1 MIKKILIGLVVVI
14 AIAIVVVA
22 TRPDTVHVERSA
34 TISAP
39 TDVTFAFVNDFHQ
52 WGNWSPWSKLDP
64 NEKLTYEGPANG
76 VGESMSW
83 VGNDKVGEGKMTITD
98 SKPGASV
105 AVKLEFIKPFPM
117 QSDVEFA
124 FAPAG
129 ADTNVKWGMTN
140 HPNFMGKAMGM
151 FMNMDKM
158 VGPDFEKGLA
168 SMKTVAEAE
177 AKKQADAKK
186 TAEAPPPAEA
196 QPAPQ

>member
-14 AIAIVVVA
+14 GIAIVVVA
-22 TRPDTVHVERSA
+22 TRPDTVRVERSA

-39 TDVTFAFVNDFHQ
+39 ADVTFAFVNDFHQ
-52 WGNWSPWSKLDP
+52 WGNWSPWAKLDP
-64 NEKLTYEGPANG
+64 NEKLTFEGPANG
-76 VGESMSW
+76 VGASMSW
-83 VGNDKVGEGKMTITD
+83 AGNDKVGEGKMTVTD
-98 SKPGASV
+98 SKPGALV

-129 ADTNVKWGMTN
+129 ADTNVKWTMTN

-151 FMNMDKM
+151 FMNMETM

-186 TAEAPPPAEA
+186 TAEAPPPEA